1 METGVFSKTY
11 ETADLEETCRRMK
24 AHGIRHT
31 QLNLSNAGLD
41 TLPEDIRDEDLLRI
55 RSVLDAY
62 GMKADA
68 ITGTFNMID
77 PDEDRR
83 RAGCR
88 QFAVQCRIARELGI
102 PVVTLCT
109 GSKHPKSKWTWHDDN
124 LKDSSMDDLM
134 RSTEAILACAQENGV
149 TLGVETEASNII
161 NTPER
166 ARQYLDRVGSE
177 HLKIIMDGANLFHP
191 EQVPDM
197 DSVLVQAFELLG
209 RDIVLAHAK
218 DFAVSGNSLVFTAV
232 GQGVLDYDL
241 YLRLLEESSYAG
253 ALIMHGLTEEQVPG
267 SMRFL
272 SLHGARHADG

>member
-1 METGVFSKTY
+1 MEIGVFSKTY
-11 ETADLEETCRRMK
+11 QTADLEETCRRMK

-31 QLNLSNAGLD
+31 QLNLANAGLD
-41 TLPEDIRDEDLLRI
+41 TLPEDIRDEDLSRI

-62 GMKADA
+62 GMVPDA
-68 ITGTFNMID
+68 MTGTFNMID

-83 RAGCR
+83 RSGCR
-88 QFAVQCRIARELGI
+88 QFALQCRIARELGI

-124 LKDSSMDDLM
+124 LKDSAMDDLM
-134 RSTEAILACAQENGV
+134 RSTEAILAYAQENGV

-177 HLKIIMDGANLFHP
+177 HLKIIMDGANLFRP

-197 DSVLVQAFELLG
+197 DSVLSNAFELLG

-232 GQGVLDYDL
+232 GQGVLNYDL
-241 YLRLLEESSYAG
+241 YLRLLEESGYAG

-272 SLHGARHADG
+272 SLHGARHAEG